1 MNAKNRILIFAL
13 FMAAM
18 LGFANIDVLAANIS
32 SNGTGGGNWNSAA
45 TWSGGVVPTIGDNVT
60 VTGSDVVV
68 VNTNVQVSDL
78 TVQGTATLKPD
89 VGTRT
94 ITLDNDFTVSTATA
108 VVNYNNSTGTLNWVF
123 TGSDDGVSDITTTT
137 GAAVSMNNV
146 TFTGTTTT
154 TGDADFTVYG
164 NLDVTTGSLNAT
176 VGTITFSNS
185 ATKTISNANSL
196 VFFDLTTASGASV
209 TSSSDFTISGD
220 LTTTA
225 TSSLSLTGS
234 AVVIKSGGTKTITN
248 NGTLTFAA
256 GTTLN
261 ITGATNLGGASI
273 TNFSGALQLA
283 ASTTLNFVTFSISG
297 TGSASLGNNSG
308 VLYENASGLAGALNL
323 TGARTFPSTAGAEL
337 DVTIGGTSI
346 TGFDYASGN
355 DLTTVNVFTI
365 NPAATVS
372 STDSFTVTGG
382 IATGATGSFTA
393 TTGTVTINTGGN
405 GIGTIAGAATLTFN
419 NLAMTH
425 TAGTTTLNRNITVSG
440 SLTSVAGGTLDLTT
454 YTVTM
459 NGTGTLGLAGTF
471 AATGGS
477 AANGITVNTTGT
489 ITNANNIALTA
500 NAAFTLTAGTIDMGT
515 TTITSGVASGVVL
528 TAGTVK
534 LSGAGGFNTAFPNAV
549 ATYVNVAAGIN
560 YEFYG
565 SAVTT
570 FGFYSANNYGAAGG
584 ATAGNITSI
593 GNLTLTNVT
602 SAGITTFGP
611 TYTATLAV
619 AGNFTV
625 TGTTILNVAYNATD
639 NLMSMTGAAK
649 AITIA
654 STASVSLNYFSVTGS
669 ITTSSNFGV
678 KGILTVGGG
687 NSLVASSPSVITLA
701 PGAAMVS
708 PVATGTLTFFDLV
721 MTGVNDIA
729 PATSFTIAG
738 DLVNNTNTAGIVA
751 TAGTVTMSGTSKN
764 IYLGAS
770 ATAPTFFGL
779 TVSGSVTA
787 PAASATPVTAAG
799 QTMATTVVTNFTIA
813 ATGTLTVSGTL
824 NAGTGQTTT
833 FAAAGTLAG
842 AGTFNAKTISC
853 GGVVTVSS
861 TGTINL
867 DVAISGA
874 GTWDQTGTVNLNIN
888 SNAVTISVTT
898 FRPKTV
904 TIGSGMKL
912 TTSVA
917 VVNTNNPAITLS
929 GYWAANA
936 AIGLG
941 TATPSLLVNSSAT
954 FETNG
959 ASGIGTL
966 ITAATANSIQWSNL
980 ADVILTGA
988 TTDAGLGVAGN
999 ISAGAV
1005 STTGPSVATAQP
1017 TANFISSIGSLYI
1030 STVAVVSANDFQINK
1045 DFEVLSGSYAG
1056 TAANDVTFAGTG
1068 NQIKSNA
1075 TFGSLIFATGSVYT
1089 TAANITTLT
1098 TADPITVNGTG
1109 SFIAT
1114 AGTVTLGATGAAA
1127 TDGLTNTSTG
1137 TLKLYNLT
1145 VGNTFDAYIV
1155 ASSRVEIS
1163 NNLTLGNATSSLLGA
1178 ASSTITFSGTSGVI
1192 TTTVNYTAGNGLAF
1206 GSVVF
1211 SGTKTQT
1218 GDFRVFVLGDDFYV
1232 TSTGNF
1238 TPGTGA
1244 IEFDK
1249 SGTTTITN
1257 LGTLKF
1263 NELYVDVT
1271 AAAGSRVVTSATS
1284 FEVGENINLGAATDA
1299 LNLTAGTLTLS
1310 GTGTLTNTVN
1320 ANGSVGMNLFSVN
1333 VTGTITDA
1341 SGAAYDI
1348 NISGDLT
1355 VSGSLVLTAQAGQE
1369 TIFLGGTTKTIT
1381 NTGTLT
1387 FQDFTVANVASNNVT
1402 TATSFTI
1409 NEDMTIGGAAG
1420 GKFTATAGTVTV
1432 SGATSAI
1439 NNDNSLNGASALVF
1453 NGLNLTGAT
1462 QTLGAADEIYV
1473 KGDITFANA
1482 TSFIAGTGSKIWLNG
1497 TAEQTIT
1504 SGHATGTIDLEN
1516 LTINNSNG
1524 AKLASTGTGITA
1536 GQLEINKTLRLQS
1549 GDLDLNGN
1557 NIIQIDET
1565 AGLLSETPGNTV
1577 KNTGVSTAT
1586 GYIYITD
1593 PGLGIETA
1601 KNLGGLGA
1609 QFTSTGSMGSTTVKR
1624 YHISR
1629 TVGAAVGISR
1639 YYEIT
1644 SASSGA
1650 GIAATLRYDDSELA
1664 GNTESSLEL
1673 VNSSAATGPW
1683 YYATATKDAT
1693 NNYLRV
1699 TGLDQFTGANSFFT
1713 AAIPSL
1719 VEMSQVSLGVQPTS
1733 SALVAGTTGKAI
1745 LGAKLSSTGAVT
1757 VNSLQFDFNRT
1768 LTGTELTNFKLYAS
1782 SDNDFSTTSDNTLLA
1797 ITPTGG
1803 TVADNYVK
1811 FVLTTNNSLAS
1822 GSPVNYFLVADVNST
1837 VTAATAALTPSL
1849 AYTNILVTD
1858 GIVKAATSLS
1868 NSSYTFLPS
1877 IMAEPINKGLA
1888 ESALVAGSTNNAIVG
1903 FAVTSTSVANFTGFT
1918 VTTSADATNIFENFK
1933 VYQSTDNDYST
1944 TADNVLLTTT
1954 TTPGTN
1960 SYAITVT
1967 GGVGT
1972 SSTPKNFFVV
1982 AGVKNGVDASASN
1995 ITTSIAHSS
2004 FVSTTAGIRYTK
2016 LNGSTSAT
2024 TIAGKTFNFTKATAT
2039 LATSN
2044 MPAAGYLGRN
2054 VANLPVFGFS
2064 ITPDNSATTV
2074 GFTGVTMN
2082 VTFGGGASSS
2092 DVTAWKLYSDLN
2104 GNGYPDA
2111 GEQIASTSSLTSG
2124 ELRFPSFTT
2133 AQSLTAA
2140 RKYIVTAS
2148 MALLATNNGTI
2159 VVSMPSKDY
2168 VTITSPVQLNNFAT
2182 VTGNTQTIKIP
2193 GTAVKLALVGQSSTQ
2208 ITTGGTVAFAVQA
2221 QDNSGVPANVTATET
2236 ATLGSPI
2243 NATVS
2248 TNTGSI
2254 TAGSNY
2260 TTVTPTLTYASG
2272 TVSELLVL
2280 SGSSLTVTPGAT
2292 KTSSAIKILPAQPTT
2307 QATDIVLGTLTA
2319 TTAPVSSFTAG
2330 NGAGRLVVVREGL
2343 PPVAPTDGTS
2353 YTAVTNI
2360 KNAVASSQTGPGS
2373 FVVLNTT
2380 SATSAFTVLG
2390 LTPDKEYFFQVFEYN
2405 GTSGS
2410 GLENYVVTPSYTS
2423 TTVQNP
2429 KAGLTPAGSLG
2440 AIGTATS
2447 AAAIAT
2453 DLDITGAITSANDTL
2468 FYQFVVNAS
2477 KPNVMVKLSN
2487 MPANYTLELYDIN
2500 TPNSVASPKLL
2511 RSSAVLSTGNDIVI
2525 LNSVPAGNYIVKVY
2539 SASSTQYSTSNY
2551 TIRVTTSGSEIYS
2564 QPAQ

>member
-32 SNGTGGGNWNSAA
+32 SNGTGGGNWNSTG
-45 TWSGGVVPTIGDNVT
+45 TWSGGVVPTVGDNVT
-60 VTGSDVVV
+60 ITSSDVVV

-78 TVQGTATLKPD
+78 IVQSTATLKPD

-94 ITLDNDFTVSTATA
+94 ITIDDDFTVSTATA
-108 VVNYNNSTGTLNWVF
+108 VVNYNNSTGTLNWIF

-185 ATKTISNANSL
+185 ATKTITNANSL
-196 VFFDLTTASGASV
+196 VFFDLTTASGAAV

-234 AVVIKSGGTKTITN
+234 AVIIKSGASKTITN
-248 NGTLTFAA
+248 NGTLTFGAS
-256 GTTLN
+256 TTLN
-261 ITGATNLGGASI
+261 ITGNTTLAGADI

-283 ASTTLNFVTFSISG
+283 ASTTLDFASFAISG
-297 TGSASLGNNSG
+297 TGSASLGTNSG
-308 VLYENASGLAGALNL
+308 VLLVNASGLAGALNL
-323 TGARTFPSTAGAEL
+323 TGARTFPTVAANAI
-337 DVTIGGTSI
+337 DVTFKAGTSI
-346 TGFDYASGN
+346 TGFDYSSGN
-355 DLTTVNVFTI
+355 DLTVVRDLTATGTVT
-365 NPAATVS
+365 
-372 STDSFTVTGG
+372 STDSFTVGDDF
-382 IATGATGSFTA
+382 AGAGTFTA
-393 TTGTVTINTGGN
+393 TTGTITFSGTNTMGTGTYNFFDLTIS
-405 GIGTIAGAATLTFN
+405 
-419 NLAMTH
+419 
-425 TAGTTTLNRNITVSG
+425 AGTSTLDADAIVSG
-440 SLTSVAGGTLDLTT
+440 SLVVAAAAVLD
-454 YTVTM
+454 VADNKITM
-459 NGTGTLGLAGTF
+459 NGTGNLNIGHATTAFL
-471 AATGGS
+471 ATGGTI
-477 AANGITVNTTGT
+477 ATDGIFINTTGT
-489 ITNANNIALTA
+489 VTNVASFSVPALASFNLVAGTLDMASTAITSTGLSGVK
-500 NAAFTLTAGTIDMGT
+500 LDAGTIRTSISTGFVGAFPQGT
-515 TTITSGVASGVVL
+515 TLFVSVASGL
-528 TAGTVK
+528 N
-534 LSGAGGFNTAFPNAV
+534 FD
-549 ATYVNVAAGIN
+549 
-560 YEFYG
+560 FYG
-565 SAVTT
+565 DNTQTT
-570 FGFYSANNYGAAGG
+570 FGFFSGVTYAGTG
-584 ATAGNITSI
+584 IASGQIASI
-593 GNLTLTNVT
+593 GNLT
-602 SAGITTFGP
+602 ITGGATTALSPAIVSFGA
-611 TYTATLAV
+611 TYVTATSSLTV
-619 AGNFTV
+619 AGNFT
-625 TGTTILNVAYNATD
+625 A
-639 NLMSMTGAAK
+639 TGAAVMTIPHSTTDN
-649 AITIA
+649 AMIITGTRSITIA
-654 STASVSLNYFSVTGS
+654 STAAIQFNYLSTPGTVT
-669 ITTSSNFGV
+669 TTSNFTIA
-678 KGILTVGGG
+678 GILTVAGTFT
-687 NSLVASSPSVITLA
+687 ASTPSVITYA
-701 PGAAMVS
+701 SGVAAQVT
-708 PVATGTLTFFDLV
+708 PVAAGALTFFDLAL
-721 MTGVNDIA
+721 TGTNTIA
-729 PATSFTIAG
+729 PGTGFTVAG
-738 DLVNNTNTAGIVA
+738 NLVNNTNGAGLVA
-751 TAGTVTMSGTSKN
+751 SAGVITMSGTSKN

-779 TVSGSVTA
+779 TVSGTVAA

-799 QTMATTVVTNFTIA
+799 QTMATTLVSNFSILTG
-813 ATGTLTVSGTL
+813 GTLTVSGSLT
-824 NAGTGQTTT
+824 AGNSQVTT
-833 FAAAGTLAG
+833 FAGTGTLAG
-842 AGTFNAKTISC
+842 AGTKSFYDLTWVGAVGSAVSLTVRNDATGSAAWTQSASTFTVTAADGISLINTGAAANLVMNTGELALAPAASSGTFTMDANDGVTVTGVGAIRVYGNATIDLNGTLQPAITGTGIFETMS
-853 GGVVTVSS
+853 GSQIKYGTAAGLLTAVIAPTTVTTHANTDLYVGAAVTNFGFGAASLNSFRDVQVAGTAVVGQTQNVTVSRKFEMLAGSSFVNGTVTEVVTMSGS
-861 TGTINL
+861 TGSIVNAGTLTFGKLVITGTGVTTAGSFSVANTTTTAL
-867 DVAISGA
+867 DVQAAASFIASA
-874 GTWDQTGTVNLNIN
+874 GTITFTGGATAGIN
-888 SNAVTISVTT
+888 VSTT
-898 FRPKTV
+898 
-904 TIGSGMKL
+904 
-912 TTSVA
+912 
-917 VVNTNNPAITLS
+917 
-929 GYWAANA
+929 AANA
-936 AIGLG
+936 TLYNI
-941 TATPSLLVNSSAT
+941 TVNGADLAFGPASAT
-954 FETNG
+954 MT
-959 ASGIGTL
+959 I
-966 ITAATANSIQWSNL
+966 ANNL
-980 ADVILTGA
+980 TLTGA
-988 TTDAGLGVAGN
+988 TDEFDADPA
-999 ISAGAV
+999 
-1005 STTGPSVATAQP
+1005 
-1017 TANFISSIGSLYI
+1017 
-1030 STVAVVSANDFQINK
+1030 STVI
-1045 DFEVLSGSYAG
+1045 
-1056 TAANDVTFAGTG
+1056 
-1068 NQIKSNA
+1068 
-1075 TFGSLIFATGSVYT
+1075 
-1089 TAANITTLT
+1089 
-1098 TADPITVNGTG
+1098 
-1109 SFIAT
+1109 
-1114 AGTVTLGATGAAA
+1114 
-1127 TDGLTNTSTG
+1127 
-1137 TLKLYNLT
+1137 
-1145 VGNTFDAYIV
+1145 
-1155 ASSRVEIS
+1155 
-1163 NNLTLGNATSSLLGA
+1163 
-1178 ASSTITFSGTSGVI
+1178 FSGTSGVI
-1192 TTTVNYTAGNGLAF
+1192 TNTVDYAASSGISLGDVYVTGSPTVTGNF
-1206 GSVVF
+1206 IIDVE
-1211 SGTKTQT
+1211 
-1218 GDFRVFVLGDDFYV
+1218 GDDFRIS
-1232 TSTGNF
+1232 STGNF
-1238 TPGTGA
+1238 TPGTGTVNFNNSNA
-1244 IEFDK
+1244 
-1249 SGTTTITN
+1249 SATVTMTN
-1257 LGTLKF
+1257 DGTLVF
-1263 NELYVDVT
+1263 NNLTTGAT
-1271 AAAGSRVVTSATS
+1271 AANVLTTASNFTVAGNMT
-1284 FEVGENINLGAATDA
+1284 LQAADTYWQ
-1299 LNLTAGTLTLS
+1299 TAGTLSL
-1310 GTGTLTNTVN
+1310 
-1320 ANGSVGMNLFSVN
+1320 
-1333 VTGTITDA
+1333 
-1341 SGAAYDI
+1341 SGAASAVTVGATAVPATPVGMI
-1348 NISGDLT
+1348 LNSLT
-1355 VSGSLVLTAQAGQE
+1355 VKSTATGATTVGAFVIDVTGDITVETGGSLVMAATG
-1369 TIFLGGTTKTIT
+1369 TTNFKGGTTKTIT

-1387 FQDFTVANVASNNVT
+1387 FGLFAIADVASNNVT
-1402 TATSFTI
+1402 TATDFNVAGDGATAFVV
-1409 NEDMTIGGAAG
+1409 GGAAG
-1420 GKFTATAGTVTV
+1420 GKFTATAGTVTI
-1432 SGATSAI
+1432 SGANANI
-1439 NNDNSLNGASALVF
+1439 NNANTLNLASALTF
-1453 NGLNLTGAT
+1453 YGLNLTGAAPDFDVANN
-1462 QTLGAADEIYV
+1462 GREMYV
-1473 KGDITFANA
+1473 KGDLTFANSGA
-1482 TSFIAGTGSKIWLNG
+1482 FTAGTGGSKIWLNG

-1504 SGHATGTIDLEN
+1504 LGTGTVDLQN
-1516 LTINNSNG
+1516 ITINNSNG
-1524 AKLASTGTGITA
+1524 AKLASTNTNITA
-1536 GQLEINKTLRLQS
+1536 GQLTILKTLRLQS

-1557 NIIQIDET
+1557 NIVEIDPT

-1593 PGLGIETA
+1593 GTLGIETA

-1609 QFTSTGSMGSTTVKR
+1609 QFTSTASMGSTTVKR

-1629 TVGAAVGISR
+1629 TVGAAVGITR
-1639 YYEIT
+1639 YYEIS
-1644 SASSGA
+1644 SATAGA
-1650 GIAATLRYDDSELA
+1650 TIAATLRYDDSELA

-1699 TGLDQFTGANSFFT
+1699 TGIDQFTGANTFFT

-1719 VEMSQVSLGVQPTS
+1719 VEMSQVSLGVEPTT

-1757 VNSLQFDFNRT
+1757 VNSLRFDFNRT

-1782 SDNDFSTTSDNTLLA
+1782 SDNDFSTTSDNTLLV

-1803 TVADNYVK
+1803 TVADNYVA
-1811 FVLTTNNSLAS
+1811 FTLTTNNTLAS

-1877 IMAEPINKGLA
+1877 IMAEPINKGLS
-1888 ESALVAGSTNNAIVG
+1888 ESALVAGSTNNAIIG

-1960 SYAITVT
+1960 SYAVT
-1967 GGVGT
+1967 ISGGVGT
-1972 SSTPKNFFVV
+1972 SSTQKNFFVV
-1982 AGVKNGVDASASN
+1982 AGVKNAVDASASN

-2016 LNGSTSAT
+2016 LDGSTAAT

-2039 LATSN
+2039 LGTAN
-2044 MPAAGYLGRN
+2044 MPATGYLGRN
-2054 VANLPVFGFS
+2054 VANLPIFGFS
-2064 ITPDNSATTV
+2064 ITPDNAVTTV
-2074 GFTGVTMN
+2074 GFTAVTMN

-2104 GNGYPDA
+2104 SNGYPDA
-2111 GEQIASTSSLTSG
+2111 GELIGSTSSLTSDQ
-2124 ELRFPSFTT
+2124 LVFSSFTT

-2148 MALLATNNGTI
+2148 MALLATSNGTI

-2168 VTITSPVQLNNFAT
+2168 VTITSPVQLNTFAT

-2208 ITTGGTVAFAVQA
+2208 ITTGGTVGFAVQA

-2353 YTAVTNI
+2353 YTAVANV
-2360 KNAVASSQTGPGS
+2360 KNATASSQTGPGS

-2405 GTSGS
+2405 GTATS

-2564 QPAQ
+2564 QPVQ